1 MTKCIATLIAIL
13 LLPLAVHTAFAQD
26 PSIPLT
32 EREWGIYYQLVDKL
46 SGVDYENVEAHS
58 RALKK
63 AADEMGLDIEFL
75 GKIEL
80 VGKVSP
86 PNEQENMIFQDILKR
101 VDPLPD
107 DVSETQL
114 EPVYSQVARDYGF
127 SLARVY
133 DILKR
138 CQENTY

>member
-1 MTKCIATLIAIL
+1 MPKRIATLIAIL

-46 SGVDYENVEAHS
+46 NGVSENDLLLPLE
-58 RALKK
+58 K
-63 AADEMGLDIEFL
+63 AAAEMGMGIEYL
-75 GKIEL
+75 SKVL
-80 VGKVSP
+80 MVGKVSP
-86 PNEQENMIFQDILKR
+86 PNEQENRIFQDILKR
-101 VDPLPD
+101 VDPLPE
-107 DVSETQL
+107 DVSEAQL